1 MVLQIELTVCSALYH
16 TSTIIL
22 HRPFVESTE
31 EFFSDS
37 KSTTASWS
45 ACVAAAVAF
54 TQCLR
59 LYRQIFTIRR
69 APYLIS
75 YATYVASTIHVR
87 AVAAEN
93 AILERMRQS
102 NGGENG
108 KPAQSEPSDATK
120 ALKLCWDA
128 LVEAGKVN
136 AGCRKAQNIIAGLMN
151 KLGISLGQTPRVL
164 DAPLPD
170 GGETFGM
177 RRDASSFSAA
187 HYRHDHPP
195 NTIEEINTTPIA
207 PEPAMPAEHDI
218 ESIMRSFWWPE
229 PFDVSIPGQHDGESA
244 AFGSLAFRPVAPAD
258 YTPSAQ
264 PGPTGNTPAPAFTS
278 SMMNTGFDP
287 SLGAPIHQLQQPV
300 FAHPSGLATP
310 ASNGQAA
317 VGGMGEDFPLLS
329 TAGATS
335 AMLDPLIGFLH
346 EEPFYG
352 V

>member
-1 MVLQIELTVCSALYH
+1 MTELIIRSALYH

-37 KSTTASWS
+37 ASTTASWS

-102 NGGENG
+102 SGGENG
-108 KPAQSEPSDATK
+108 KPKDTEPSDATK

-136 AGCRKAQNIIAGLMN
+136 AGCRKAQNIIAGLMD
-151 KLGISLGQTPRVL
+151 KLGISLGQTPRVV
-164 DAPLPD
+164 DVPLPG
-170 GGETFGM
+170 GGEYLEVPYSVTHAYPSQF
-177 RRDASSFSAA
+177 A
-187 HYRHDHPP
+187 
-195 NTIEEINTTPIA
+195 TIGTI
-207 PEPAMPAEHDI
+207 
-218 ESIMRSFWWPE
+218 
-229 PFDVSIPGQHDGESA
+229 
-244 AFGSLAFRPVAPAD
+244 RP
-258 YTPSAQ
+258 
-264 PGPTGNTPAPAFTS
+264 TS
-278 SMMNTGFDP
+278 
-287 SLGAPIHQLQQPV
+287 
-300 FAHPSGLATP
+300 
-310 ASNGQAA
+310 
-317 VGGMGEDFPLLS
+317 
-329 TAGATS
+329 
-335 AMLDPLIGFLH
+335 
-346 EEPFYG
+346 
-352 V
+352 